1 MNIRQLIEVIP
12 TRNIMVV
19 GDVML
24 DEYQWGHVRGI
35 SPEAPVPIVEVRNS
49 TWALG
54 GAANVAVNLASLGS
68 KVWLAGAVGSDIQA
82 SKISEL
88 FLQVPAISTH
98 LYQCYDRPTTTK
110 TRIIAHGHQILRTDR
125 EE

>member
-1 MNIRQLIEVIP
+1 MNIKQLIEVIP

-49 TWALG
+49 TWAPG
-54 GAANVAVNLASLGS
+54 GAGNVAVNLASLGC
-68 KVWLAGAVGSDIQA
+68 KEWLAGGVGSGIQA
-82 SKISEL
+82 AKNARSFSNLPSTSTYLSKA
-88 FLQVPAISTH
+88 QN
-98 LYQCYDRPTTTK
+98 
-110 TRIIAHGHQILRTDR
+110 RT
-125 EE
+125 

>member
-24 DEYQWGHVRGI
+24 DEYHWGHVRGI

-49 TWALG
+49 TGAPG
-54 GAANVAVNLASLGS
+54 GAGNVAVNLASLGC
-68 KVWLAGAVGSDIQA
+68 KVWLAGAVGSAVRGAKATGIVLD
-82 SKISEL
+82 S
-88 FLQVPAISTH
+88 PPPSTTH
-98 LYQCYDRPTTTK
+98 
-110 TRIIAHGHQILRTDR
+110 
-125 EE
+125 

>member
-1 MNIRQLIEVIP
+1 MNIKQLIEVIAM
-12 TRNIMVV
+12 RNIMVV

-24 DEYQWGHVRGI
+24 DEYQWGNVRGI
-35 SPEAPVPIVEVRNS
+35 SPEAPVPVVEVRHQS
-49 TWALG
+49 WALG

-68 KVWLAGAVGSDIQA
+68 KVWLAGAVGSDTPA

-98 LYQCYDRPTTTK
+98 L
-110 TRIIAHGHQILRTDR
+110 
-125 EE
+125 

>member
-1 MNIRQLIEVIP
+1 MNIKQLIEVIP

-49 TWALG
+49 TWAPG
-54 GAANVAVNLASLGS
+54 ELA
-68 KVWLAGAVGSDIQA
+68 
-82 SKISEL
+82 
-88 FLQVPAISTH
+88 T
-98 LYQCYDRPTTTK
+98 
-110 TRIIAHGHQILRTDR
+110 
-125 EE
+125 